1 MQDINI
7 SFNSREIS
15 NFSSSLYLSLWFYKM
30 HPLQLSAWLFLT
42 CMYPIVTPLITGV
55 VCTALGFLI
64 FVMRKKQVDTTRMEV
79 YLWAK
84 DMTAKIKKGG
94 ENHYLIYF
102 DTCSCLKVMKDFMH
116 TYIRTS
122 CIKFQNAKQVF
133 PKHRIPF
140 YLAIAEHSMCHPG
153 LPWPQGESQKGSPGL
168 TPFHRAK
175 SRAFFF
181 RLSFGRSVIFGSGTI
196 FPYLP

>member
-1 MQDINI
+1 MILWNA
-7 SFNSREIS
+7 SFATFSMAIPYLHVSNSYTTDHRCG
-15 NFSSSLYLSLWFYKM
+15 M
-30 HPLQLSAWLFLT
+30 HSIGLPHFRDEEKAGRYHQNGGLFVSQGYD
-42 CMYPIVTPLITGV
+42 CKD
-55 VCTALGFLI
+55 
-64 FVMRKKQVDTTRMEV
+64 KKR
-79 YLWAK
+79 
-84 DMTAKIKKGG
+84 GG
-94 ENHYLIYF
+94 NHYLIYF

-116 TYIRTS
+116 AYIRTS